1 MGSTRVSCSYFRKRS
16 VNQRGSKT
24 SSNYRKIALRPLWA
38 AMAGSPAPPTAGPRW
53 SSGRSRW
60 PRAASCCLPAGCGVR
75 RCHASPRWH
84 RCGRCFNLA
93 GALVDDLEVDGGARR
108 GNGPSSR
115 PQIGSVRQPR
125 WLTTSFVSNQGA
137 RPRETQT
144 GRYGL
149 RDPAHRTPIYRLLV
163 GEDNLDKV
171 EGGKKVATSAGLEGL
186 SNPPIPDL
194 RGRW

>member
-1 MGSTRVSCSYFRKRS
+1 MDRLGPPPGSGIALACHTRSS
-16 VNQRGSKT
+16 VGLVGGPLKNLADPV

-60 PRAASCCLPAGCGVR
+60 PRAASCCLPAGRGVR

-108 GNGPSSR
+108 DNGPLSLL
-115 PQIGSVRQPR
+115 QIGSPSPSLHKNPTFCHMPSHKGSSPVHARMC
-125 WLTTSFVSNQGA
+125 SFV
-137 RPRETQT
+137 
-144 GRYGL
+144 
-149 RDPAHRTPIYRLLV
+149 HV
-163 GEDNLDKV
+163 
-171 EGGKKVATSAGLEGL
+171 
-186 SNPPIPDL
+186 
-194 RGRW
+194 